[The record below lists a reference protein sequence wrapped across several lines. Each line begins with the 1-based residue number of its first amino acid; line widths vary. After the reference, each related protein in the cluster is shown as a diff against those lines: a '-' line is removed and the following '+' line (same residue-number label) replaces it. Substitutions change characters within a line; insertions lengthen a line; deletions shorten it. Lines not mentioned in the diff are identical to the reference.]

1 MTIKLFFQAMA
12 KFFFGLLLVGVF
24 IFVPAGTVCFFNGWL
39 LMGLLFI
46 PMFFA
51 GIVLMYKTP
60 GLLKKRL
67 NSKERHSKQRKVV
80 IISALMFLA
89 GFVVAGL
96 TFRFNL
102 FMLPAGAVVMA
113 CFAFIVGYAMYAE
126 VLRENAYLS
135 RTIEVFEDQHVVD
148 TGLYGVIR
156 HPMYAATVILFLSMP
171 LVLGSLYAFAVFLVY
186 PFIIASRI
194 RHEEAFL
201 EKELKGY
208 TDYKK
213 RVRWRLIPFIW

>member
-12 KFFFGLLLVGVF
+12 KFFFGLLLVGVL
-24 IFVPAGTVCFFNGWL
+24 IFVPAGTVCFINGWL
-39 LMGLLFI
+39 LMVLLFV

-51 GIVLMYKTP
+51 GIVLMCKNP

-67 NSKERHSKQRKVV
+67 NLKERHSNQRKVV

-96 TFRFNL
+96 TFRFDL
-102 FMLPAGAVVMA
+102 FMLPASAVVMA
-113 CFAFIVGYAMYAE
+113 SVAFIVGYAMYAE

-201 EKELKGY
+201 EKELEGY